1 MLPVGLVLKSIKKFL
16 LRSPVEV
23 FETLMHMHRCMHLPL
38 QVCLQIVY
46 RIAVCTALVHL
57 SAKLLTSEQVGLK
70 L

>member
-1 MLPVGLVLKSIKKFL
+1 M
-16 LRSPVEV
+16 
-23 FETLMHMHRCMHLPL
+23 MHMHRCMHLPL

-46 RIAVCTALVHL
+46 RIAVCTALVQL